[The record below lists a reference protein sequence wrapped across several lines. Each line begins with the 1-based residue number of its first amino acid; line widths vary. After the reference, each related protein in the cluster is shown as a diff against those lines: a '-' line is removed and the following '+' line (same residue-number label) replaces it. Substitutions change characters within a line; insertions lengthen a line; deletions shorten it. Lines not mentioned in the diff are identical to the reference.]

1 MITPENAL
9 CYDLKVIP
17 LKDGMIDISW
27 SLDTNT
33 LKELLEIED
42 INKILNLHENIDFQ
56 LEIDSKDT
64 FDTINLKQFN
74 FSSIDETNKYIGN
87 IVFSCIIDF
96 NKNQFEETTYYL
108 RIKISSD
115 PKNCQ
120 VLKGSTLFNETIQID
135 DIWSNTLQFNIPK
148 NYTKD
153 IIDIMYATV
162 ADFNA
167 YNKEVSSANFY
178 YIFQAF
184 ADTLNK
190 EFGFVIDTKN
200 ANFLNKSLPNFL
212 NKTFGTL
219 FKFTDVENISMEEY
233 RRVLQNL
240 SIAYQ
245 NGGAWNYIKEVLKYF
260 VGYTPDLITFKNFYP
275 WILRT
280 RKQLLGSDYVVNNIE
295 LEDPINYAQKDPT
308 EFSDRNY
315 YNPESGYYTFKT
327 DYEQPNDNNK
337 ILLLRQNFK
346 TFTFVV
352 KTDNFFNRNIDTNKI
367 KSILNILK
375 SVYTKYIL
383 NIEEQMEVA
392 DVLDALLVET
402 NVALF
407 ASDDEYISF

>member
-27 SLDTNT
+27 SLDTNA
-33 LKELLEIED
+33 LKELLETED

-74 FSSIDETNKYIGN
+74 FSNIDETNKYIGN
-87 IVFSCIIDF
+87 IVFSCIVDF

-167 YNKEVSSANFY
+167 YNKEVGSANFY

-308 EFSDRNY
+308 DFSDRNY

>member
-27 SLDTNT
+27 SLDTNN

-167 YNKEVSSANFY
+167 YNKEVGSANFY

-233 RRVLQNL
+233 RRILQNL
-240 SIAYQ
+240 SVAYQ

-327 DYEQPNDNNK
+327 NYEQPNDNNK